1 MKDRKE
7 VEPVGRGDVK
17 DLGVLEKANT
27 IIRTSYVGKIDSFLI
42 KENKK
47 KNCGCVTKMKVLYF
61 YVSEVVQKFTSLAMT
76 EFKK

>member
-17 DLGVLEKANT
+17 DLGVLEKGNT
-27 IIRTSYVGKIDSFLI
+27 IIRTSCVGKIDSFLI

-47 KNCGCVTKMKVLYF
+47 RNCGCVTKVKVLYF
-61 YVSEVVQKFTSLAMT
+61 YVSEVVQRFTSLDMT

>member
-27 IIRTSYVGKIDSFLI
+27 IIRTSYVGKVDSFLI

-47 KNCGCVTKMKVLYF
+47 KELWLCYKGESFIFLCV
-61 YVSEVVQKFTSLAMT
+61 
-76 EFKK
+76 